1 MFILSYKVRYKV
13 SSIYFI
19 CPHKRQVRWEKISAS
34 GKEKSFETWESGS
47 VLLLKKLTSTT
58 TKQNAENIEYKT
70 LDFLMEIEIQ
80 EGTSVKHLSMVCIRF
95 I

>member
-1 MFILSYKVRYKV
+1 MFILSYKLRYIRCLQFTLYVLTKV
-13 SSIYFI
+13 G
-19 CPHKRQVRWEKISAS
+19 KISAS
-34 GKEKSFETWESGS
+34 GKEKSFEIWESGS

-58 TKQNAENIEYKT
+58 TKQNAENIDYKT

-80 EGTSVKHLSMVCIRF
+80 EGTSIKHLSRVCIRF